1 MLRLPCFSIARSHEA
16 SGSAPRG
23 EIWWGSLPEPTGSG
37 PGFRRPLLIVSA
49 NSFNDSRISTVVA
62 AVNTSNLRLADA
74 PGNVRLPAKGT
85 GLTKASVVNVSQIIT
100 VDKTFLTERIG
111 NLNPRLLAE
120 VDDGL
125 RLVLSI

>member
-1 MLRLPCFSIARSHEA
+1 VR
-16 SGSAPRG
+16 RG

-62 AVNTSNLRLADA
+62 AVLTSNLRLADA
-74 PGNVRLPAKGT
+74 PGNVRLPTKGT
-85 GLTKASVVNVSQIIT
+85 GLTKVFVVNVSQIIT

-111 NLNPRLLAE
+111 RLTPRLLAE

-125 RLVLSI
+125 RLVLSIY